1 MEETCVPAEKRIVSE
16 TAAYK
21 QDRIDIHNSTGENI
35 FITRSQSLPIVSVMT
50 TSVRDGVVFDIKR
63 FALDDGPGI
72 RTTAFLKGCPLHCW
86 WCHNPEG
93 QSPAPELMY
102 RKNLCVSCKECEK
115 TCLQQALSFKEK
127 QLRIDRDK
135 CNRCGDCV
143 HACPGGALTIVGK
156 RMNVDDVVEELAK
169 DSAFYNQSNG
179 GITVSGGE
187 PLMQLAFL
195 DAILT
200 ACKKKHIHTA
210 VDTSGY
216 SSPSAL
222 RRIRNSTDLF
232 LYDLKIM
239 DDNKHRRFIGA
250 SNKRILENFQM
261 LAEAGSRMLVRFPMI
276 PNINDDEANIEQTAV
291 FITSCGIDS
300 ICLLP
305 YHRSGIEKYRSL
317 GRKYRLE
324 RTETPSDNRINT
336 VRKRFEAHGVSAM
349 IGG

>member
-1 MEETCVPAEKRIVSE
+1 M
-16 TAAYK
+16 TARA
-21 QDRIDIHNSTGENI
+21 
-35 FITRSQSLPIVSVMT
+35 
-50 TSVRDGVVFDIKR
+50 RDGVVFDIKR

-72 RTTAFLKGCPLHCW
+72 RTTAFLKGCSLQCW

-102 RKNLCVSCKECEK
+102 RKNLCMSCEECEK
-115 TCLQQALSFKEK
+115 TCLQRALSFREK
-127 QLRIDRDK
+127 QLRVDRGK
-135 CNRCGDCV
+135 CNLCGACV
-143 HACPGGALTIVGK
+143 KACPSGALTIVGK
-156 RMNVDDVVEELAK
+156 RMSVEDVVEELAR
-169 DSAFYNQSNG
+169 DSAFYGQSDG

-187 PLMQLAFL
+187 PLMQLGFL
-195 DAILT
+195 DAMLA

-216 SSPSAL
+216 GSPSAL
-222 RRIRNSTDLF
+222 MRIRNKTDLF

-239 DDNKHRRFIGA
+239 DDDKHRRFVGA
-250 SNKRILENFQM
+250 SNKRILENFRM
-261 LAEAGSRMLVRFPMI
+261 LAEAGSHLLVRFPMI
-276 PNINDDEANIEQTAV
+276 PNINDDEPNVAQMAD
-291 FITSCGIDS
+291 FITSCGINS

-324 RTETPSDNRINT
+324 QTETPSDFKINT
-336 VRKRFEAHGVSAM
+336 VKKRFEARGVSVT